1 MKIRTYIK
9 CMSRDKT
16 NPMTLTDRFGRPITY
31 LRISVTDRCNLRC
44 VYCLPEKG
52 IRWQA
57 REHQLSAEEIAR
69 VTETAAQGGVKR
81 IRLTGGE
88 PLVRP
93 DIVEIVARLASIP
106 GIEEVSLTTNAM
118 LLERLARPLAQAGLR
133 RVNISLDTLDA
144 DKFKRITRGGRIDR
158 LWRGIAAAE
167 DAGLAPLKLNTVV
180 VNGVN
185 ADELPALARLTIE
198 NPWHVRFIELM
209 PVGNAQ
215 NWGEGFPSLPNRY
228 ISVQKMQA
236 RLSAFDLQPVSA
248 PTGNG
253 PARTFR
259 VPGALGT
266 VGFISPLGEHFCQN
280 CNRLRL
286 TADGYL
292 RPCLLLDGE
301 VNVRDTLRAGEPI
314 LPLIQK
320 AVEAKPE
327 GHELRVHHYPESRRM
342 AQIGG

>member
-1 MKIRTYIK
+1 
-9 CMSRDKT
+9 
-16 NPMTLTDRFGRPITY
+16 MTLTDRFGRPITY

-44 VYCLPEKG
+44 VYCLPEKDVQ
-52 IRWQA
+52 WQP
-57 REHQLSAEEIAR
+57 RENRLSAQEIVQ
-69 VTETAAQGGVKR
+69 VTTTMSQVGVKR

-88 PLVRP
+88 PLMRVN
-93 DIVEIVARLASIP
+93 IIEIVARLASIP
-106 GIEEVSLTTNAM
+106 GIEEISLTTNAM
-118 LLERLARPLAQAGLR
+118 LLEKLAQPLADAGLK

-144 DKFKRITRGGRIDR
+144 DKFKRITRGGEIDR

-167 DAGLAPLKLNTVV
+167 KAGLTPLKLNTVV
-180 VNGVN
+180 VNGLN
-185 ADELPALARLTIE
+185 ADELSAIARLTIE

-215 NWGEGFPSLPNRY
+215 NWGEGFPSLPDRY
-228 ISVQKMQA
+228 ISVQEMQA
-236 RLSAFDLQPVSA
+236 QLSTFDLRPVTA
-248 PTGNG
+248 PIGNG

-259 VPGALGT
+259 IPGALGT

-301 VNVRDTLRAGEPI
+301 VNVREALRSGEPL

-320 AVEAKPE
+320 AVDAKPA
-327 GHELRVHHYPESRRM
+327 GHELLSQRYPESRRM

>member
-1 MKIRTYIK
+1 
-9 CMSRDKT
+9 
-16 NPMTLTDRFGRPITY
+16 MTLTDRFGRSITY

-44 VYCLPEKG
+44 VYCMPENG
-52 IRWQA
+52 VQWQA
-57 REHQLSAEEIAR
+57 RENQLSAEEIAR
-69 VTETAAQGGVKR
+69 VTASMSQVGVKR

-88 PLVRP
+88 PLVRA

-118 LLERLARPLAQAGLR
+118 LLEKLAQPLADAGLK

-144 DKFKRITRGGRIDR
+144 DRFKRITRGGEVDR

-167 DAGLAPLKLNTVV
+167 DAGLSPIKLNTVV
-180 VNGVN
+180 VNGLN
-185 ADELPALARLTIE
+185 ADELSALARLTVE

-215 NWGEGFPSLPNRY
+215 NWGEGFPSLVDRY
-228 ISVQKMQA
+228 ISVQEMQTQ
-236 RLSAFDLQPVSA
+236 LSTFGLQPVTA
-248 PTGNG
+248 PIGNG
-253 PARTFR
+253 PARTFCI
-259 VPGALGT
+259 PGALGT

-301 VNVRDTLRAGEPI
+301 INVREALRADEPL

-320 AVEAKPE
+320 AVDAKPK
-327 GHELRVHHYPESRRM
+327 GHELLSQHYPESRRM

>member
-1 MKIRTYIK
+1 
-9 CMSRDKT
+9 
-16 NPMTLTDRFGRPITY
+16 MTLTDRFGRPITY

-44 VYCLPEKG
+44 VYCLPEKDVQ
-52 IRWQA
+52 WQP
-57 REHQLSAEEIAR
+57 RENRLSAQEIAQ
-69 VTETAAQGGVKR
+69 VTATMSQVGVKR

-88 PLVRP
+88 PLMRVN
-93 DIVEIVARLASIP
+93 ILEIVARLASIP

-118 LLERLARPLAQAGLR
+118 LLEKLAQPLADAGLK

-144 DKFKRITRGGRIDR
+144 DKFKRITRGGEIDR

-167 DAGLAPLKLNTVV
+167 RAGLAPLKLNTVV
-180 VNGVN
+180 VNGLN
-185 ADELPALARLTIE
+185 ADELPAIARLTIE
-198 NPWHVRFIELM
+198 NLWHVRFIELM

-215 NWGEGFPSLPNRY
+215 NWGEGFPALSDRY
-228 ISVQKMQA
+228 ISVQEMQ
-236 RLSAFDLQPVSA
+236 RHLSHYALEPA
-248 PTGNG
+248 TTPTGNG
-253 PARTFR
+253 PSRTFR
-259 VPGALGT
+259 IPGALGT

-286 TADGYL
+286 TADGFL

-301 VNVRDTLRAGEPI
+301 TNVREALRNSEPL

-320 AVEAKPE
+320 TVDAKPA
-327 GHELRVHHYPESRRM
+327 GHELLMQHYPESRRM

>member
-1 MKIRTYIK
+1 LK
-9 CMSRDKT
+9 
-16 NPMTLTDRFGRPITY
+16 
-31 LRISVTDRCNLRC
+31 
-44 VYCLPEKG
+44 
-52 IRWQA
+52 
-57 REHQLSAEEIAR
+57 
-69 VTETAAQGGVKR
+69 
-81 IRLTGGE
+81 
-88 PLVRP
+88 
-93 DIVEIVARLASIP
+93 
-106 GIEEVSLTTNAM
+106 
-118 LLERLARPLAQAGLR
+118 

-144 DKFKRITRGGRIDR
+144 DKFRRITRGGEIDR

-167 DAGLAPLKLNTVV
+167 KAGLTPLKLNTVV
-180 VNGVN
+180 VNGLN
-185 ADELPALARLTIE
+185 ADELSVIAQLTIE

-215 NWGEGFPSLPNRY
+215 NWGEGFPVADERY
-228 ISVQKMQA
+228 MSIQKMSAQ
-236 RLSAFDLQPVSA
+236 LSTFDLRPVTP

-259 VPGALGT
+259 ILGALGT

-301 VNVRDTLRAGEPI
+301 INVREALRTGEPL

-320 AVEAKPE
+320 AVDAKLA
-327 GHELRVHHYPESRRM
+327 GHELLTQHYPESRRM